1 MTIEDYRRE
10 LIQDIKATQLSEEEG
25 GTQEQIFTQ
34 MAIEILSDIGDTENA
49 RVCFDRKEDTL
60 GRTMHKINGYALS
73 ENYETLDLFVTGYKG
88 SDDIYTFTKQ
98 EAESS
103 VKQAEK
109 FFKNAVYKD
118 YIKELEESSEVFD
131 LAHTLAEVDEVS
143 EFLSRVNI
151 FVLTDGIF
159 KSDIQFSK
167 SISGY
172 SVFTRIID
180 IEYLFN
186 LIDKTHNPI
195 EIDFGLYGGIIP
207 CIKSQSDN
215 EDYESYLGLM
225 PGITLA
231 NIYGEFGSRLLEQN
245 VRSFL
250 QFTGK
255 INRGIRNTIKTKPHM
270 FLAYNN
276 GIAVTAEEIKLSDL
290 PDGGKA
296 ILWAKDFQIVNGGQ
310 TTASIYHTWKKDKA
324 EIKDIYVQTKLT
336 VVKKRENF
344 NDIVNDIA
352 EFANTQNKVS
362 TSDLS
367 SNKPFHIALE
377 KISLSVWAPPKEGS
391 TIQTRW
397 FYERARG
404 QYKNARLREGF
415 TNARRKA
422 FDFKTPSGQVITKE
436 ALAKYINSYQEV
448 LQGKKLVVGPHIV
461 IRGGQKNY
469 IQFLN
474 YNMNSDPYNI
484 YFEDLVA
491 KAILFKSAEKIYGV
505 NPGAIGDMRYI
516 TVPCAIAWLGF
527 KTDYKLDL
535 YRIWKSQVLSESLKT
550 LLYGLMI
557 SIESFIKET
566 APAALYG
573 EWAKKE
579 ECWIEIRNQS
589 FSVDFSLIKDDL
601 LKNSSQK
608 RKSVS
613 EDEIIQLE
621 IQAEIDRIKS
631 VPPEIWHKIEKWG
644 NATNELTPYLGNI
657 AFNMSSKVRSKSII
671 SEIERNKAI
680 QIINLVID
688 KAPDLLYEID
698 EIEEAPKTENED
710 EIEVTI
716 ELIRKIVEW
725 DRKNKKLQDHHFR
738 FMWNVLSGK
747 HPLNVAAK
755 RYAIINL
762 KHIQRFGFK
771 IE

>member
-1 MTIEDYRRE
+1 M
-10 LIQDIKATQLSEEEG
+10 
-25 GTQEQIFTQ
+25 
-34 MAIEILSDIGDTENA
+34 
-49 RVCFDRKEDTL
+49 
-60 GRTMHKINGYALS
+60 
-73 ENYETLDLFVTGYKG
+73 
-88 SDDIYTFTKQ
+88 
-98 EAESS
+98 
-103 VKQAEK
+103 
-109 FFKNAVYKD
+109 
-118 YIKELEESSEVFD
+118 
-131 LAHTLAEVDEVS
+131 
-143 EFLSRVNI
+143 
-151 FVLTDGIF
+151 
-159 KSDIQFSK
+159 
-167 SISGY
+167 
-172 SVFTRIID
+172 
-180 IEYLFN
+180 
-186 LIDKTHNPI
+186 
-195 EIDFGLYGGIIP
+195 
-207 CIKSQSDN
+207 
-215 EDYESYLGLM
+215 
-225 PGITLA
+225 
-231 NIYGEFGSRLLEQN
+231 
-245 VRSFL
+245 
-250 QFTGK
+250 
-255 INRGIRNTIKTKPHM
+255 
-270 FLAYNN
+270 
-276 GIAVTAEEIKLSDL
+276 
-290 PDGGKA
+290 
-296 ILWAKDFQIVNGGQ
+296 
-310 TTASIYHTWKKDKA
+310 
-324 EIKDIYVQTKLT
+324 
-336 VVKKRENF
+336 
-344 NDIVNDIA
+344 
-352 EFANTQNKVS
+352 
-362 TSDLS
+362 
-367 SNKPFHIALE
+367 
-377 KISLSVWAPPKEGS
+377 
-391 TIQTRW
+391 
-397 FYERARG
+397 
-404 QYKNARLREGF
+404 
-415 TNARRKA
+415 
-422 FDFKTPSGQVITKE
+422 
-436 ALAKYINSYQEV
+436 